1 MNTKIIKSWIRVRL
15 AFIKNTCPQNLKY
28 LLTYFKSVS
37 YEQVL
42 VRDIL
47 LLSHS
52 LEKGLCYTTN
62 IKPQWG
68 GQKAST
74 LLSDIEY
81 LLNNGFDSESYEIV
95 EAISVLDAYL
105 KVSDYCRRDEL
116 STRLKNIC
124 EQYKI
129 NHLYAAGMKL
139 ITKETL
145 FNYNDVA
152 SFIKGRRSIRFFKH
166 GLVSENDIIKAVDI
180 ANCAPSACNRQ
191 PSVVYYSLKEES
203 ISKLGAHFKTAYSFD
218 RVVPQI
224 LVVTSK
230 LSLFSSDEYLQP
242 LINGGIYVSYL
253 CMAFHSLNIGTTP
266 LEMNAFKGDEK
277 DIRTLLK
284 IGRDEI
290 IVCALAIGY
299 VKEENNITCASRK
312 QAQKNTRSF

>member
-1 MNTKIIKSWIRVRL
+1 MNTNLIKSWIRVRL
-15 AFIKNTCPQNLKY
+15 AFVKNTFPQNIKY
-28 LLTYFKSVS
+28 LLTYFKSIS

-42 VRDIL
+42 VRDLL

-52 LEKGLCYTTN
+52 LEKGMCYTTN

-74 LLSDIEY
+74 LLSDVEY
-81 LLNNGFDSESYEIV
+81 LLNKGYDADSYEIV

-105 KVSDYCRRDEL
+105 KISDYSRRDEL
-116 STRLKNIC
+116 SARLNNVC

-129 NHLYAAGMKL
+129 NHLFAAGMKL
-139 ITKETL
+139 ITKEAL
-145 FNYNDVA
+145 FNYKDGS
-152 SFIKGRRSIRFFKH
+152 SFIKGRRSVRFFKDER
-166 GLVSENDIIKAVDI
+166 VSEEAIISAVDM

-191 PSVVYYSLKEES
+191 PSLVYYSLNEES
-203 ISKLGAHFKTAYSFD
+203 INKLGTYFKTAYSFGS
-218 RVVPQI
+218 VVPQI

-266 LEMNAFKGDEK
+266 LEMNAFKGKEK
-277 DIRTLLK
+277 DIRSLLK
-284 IGRDEI
+284 INKDEI

-299 VKEENNITCASRK
+299 VKEENSITCASRK
-312 QAQKNTRSF
+312 QAQKTARSF